1 MEQLKIGT
9 LTLPHRAVFGPMAG
23 FTDAPC
29 RRLMA
34 QHGAGF
40 TVSEMVSGRALVY
53 QDRKTA
59 ALLRAEPNDA
69 TYGVQLFGDDPEIMG
84 QAAALI
90 EGEQF
95 DFLDINMGCPAPKI
109 VSAGAGSKLML
120 DPELCGRIVEQVAA
134 HTTRPVTVKMRKG
147 WDADHITAVEC
158 AKACAQAGAAAIAV
172 HARTRAEMYTP
183 GIDLSIIAAVKQA
196 VDVPVLGNGDIH
208 TPEDALEMVRQT
220 GCDGVMIARAA
231 LGDPWLFEQVNAA
244 LEGAPAPKQPNL
256 QARMNA
262 LRRQVEQMVEEKG
275 EYVAMP
281 QARAQAMHYM
291 KGLKGAASLRK
302 VCCELSHL
310 EDLDRLIEAVFDCQ
324 RRAADPDDVRELP
337 FP

>member
-69 TYGVQLFGDDPEIMG
+69 PYGVQLFGDDPEIMG

-109 VSAGAGSKLML
+109 VYAGAGSKLML